1 MLYFYSVDNIKNYI
15 MKVQRKWNKVPGIYK
30 ITVKGKN
37 KEYFYIGSSIN
48 LYERLHNHK
57 VNLKRNTH
65 TNPIMQNLYNKYG
78 LEAFSCEIL
87 EECQQEILTQ
97 KEQSYIDLT
106 SPYIN
111 ITKEV
116 IRNTP
121 SPESSKKIAD
131 TLKDKRKKGIIKH
144 TGTPCK
150 KVDVYDLNGNFIQT
164 CDSISKAAKAFANGL
179 TGKVSKVCQG
189 ERLSTNGYQFRYHGD
204 NFVSVCS
211 QSKNRAQSKYNN
223 ILLTI
228 PELNKTIYIQ
238 GGVHGLY
245 KYLSENLY
253 SNPELSYTIK
263 LAPVKQDEL
272 LENLVVKQDNQQPSL
287 DSNILEGSTTN
298 SQILTSNV
306 EDGNANT
313 SVLPIVIERDK
324 NGNPLMSATF
334 KIFDFGDDIV

>member
-1 MLYFYSVDNIKNYI
+1 MLYFYSVDNIKNYS

-57 VNLKRNTH
+57 VNLKRGTH

-78 LEAFSCEIL
+78 LEAFSCEML
-87 EECQQEILTQ
+87 EECQQEVLTQ

-106 SPYIN
+106 NPYIN

-121 SPESSKKIAD
+121 SPETSKKIAS
-131 TLKDKRKKGIIKH
+131 TLKDKRKKGVIKH

-164 CDSISKAAKAFANGL
+164 CDSITKAAEAFANSL

-189 ERLSTNGYQFRYHGD
+189 ERLSAKGYQFRYHGD
-204 NFVSVCS
+204 AFIPTKRG
-211 QSKNRAQSKYNN
+211 KNMTMSKYFDVV
-223 ILLTI
+223 LTI
-228 PELNKTIYIQ
+228 QETGEQIPISN
-238 GGVHGLY
+238 GVHGVY

-263 LAPVKQDEL
+263 LAPVKQGEL

-287 DSNILEGSTTN
+287 GSNTLEGSTTN
-298 SQILTSNV
+298 SRVLPDYA
-306 EDGNANT
+306 EDSNANT
-313 SVLPIVIERDK
+313 SALPSS
-324 NGNPLMSATF
+324 L
-334 KIFDFGDDIV
+334 

>member
-1 MLYFYSVDNIKNYI
+1 MKIQKN
-15 MKVQRKWNKVPGIYK
+15 WNKVPGIYK
-30 ITVKGKN
+30 IIVKGKN
-37 KEYFYIGSSIN
+37 KEYFYVGSSVNIYN
-48 LYERLHNHK
+48 RLHEHSSK
-57 VNLKRNTH
+57 LKRGIH
-65 TNPIMQNLYNKYG
+65 SNPIMQNLYNKYG

-87 EECQQEILTQ
+87 EECQQEVLTQ

-106 SPYIN
+106 NPYIN

-164 CDSISKAAKAFANGL
+164 FDSITKAAEAFANGL
-179 TGKVSKVCQG
+179 VGKVSKVCQG
-189 ERLSTNGYQFRYHGD
+189 ERLSANGYQFRYHGD
-204 NFVSVCS
+204 AFIPTKKG
-211 QSKNRAQSKYNN
+211 KNMTMSKYFD
-223 ILLTI
+223 ITLTI
-228 PELNKTIYIQ
+228 QETDEQISISN
-238 GGVHGLY
+238 GVHGLY

-253 SNPELSYTIK
+253 SNPELSYIIK
-263 LAPVKQDEL
+263 LAPVKQGEL

-298 SQILTSNV
+298 SRVLPSNV
-306 EDGNANT
+306 EDSNANT
-313 SVLPIVIERDK
+313 SALPIVIERDI
-324 NGNPLMSATF
+324 NGNPLMSVTF

>member
-1 MLYFYSVDNIKNYI
+1 
-15 MKVQRKWNKVPGIYK
+15 MKIQKSWYKTPGIYK
-30 ITVKGKN
+30 ITVKGKS
-37 KEYFYIGSSIN
+37 KEYFYVGSSVNIYN
-48 LYERLHNHK
+48 RLHEHSSK
-57 VNLKRNTH
+57 LKRGIH
-65 TNPIMQNLYNKYG
+65 SNPIMQNLCNKYG

-87 EECQQEILTQ
+87 EECQQEVLTQ

-106 SPYIN
+106 NPYIN

-116 IRNTP
+116 VRNTP

-164 CDSISKAAKAFANGL
+164 CESISKAAKAFANGL

-189 ERLSTNGYQFRYHGD
+189 ERLSANGYQFRYHGD
-204 NFVSVCS
+204 AFIPTKKG
-211 QSKNRAQSKYNN
+211 KNMTMSKYFD
-223 ILLTI
+223 ITLTI
-228 PELNKTIYIQ
+228 QETGEQIPISN
-238 GGVHGLY
+238 GVHGVY

-253 SNPELSYTIK
+253 SNPKLSYTIK

-272 LENLVVKQDNQQPSL
+272 LENLVLKQDNQQPSL

-298 SQILTSNV
+298 RRVLPTNV
-306 EDGNANT
+306 EDSNSDT
-313 SVLPIVIERDK
+313 SVLPSS
-324 NGNPLMSATF
+324 L
-334 KIFDFGDDIV
+334 